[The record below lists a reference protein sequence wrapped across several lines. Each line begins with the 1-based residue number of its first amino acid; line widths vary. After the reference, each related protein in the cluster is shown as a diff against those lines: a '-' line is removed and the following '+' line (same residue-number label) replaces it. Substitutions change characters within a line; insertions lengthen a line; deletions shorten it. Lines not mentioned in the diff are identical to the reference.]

1 MAYKRGRGAGISRAR
16 RMKARRK
23 EQAELQAQLN
33 AIEVAKQNEARER
46 QRSGLLGLAGGSLIQ
61 FLINPAAGIA
71 SYALAAS
78 LGKTAGDLSYRTGAF
93 GMQRNEIEEAI
104 EELENYDTTQM
115 DLNQSAEE
123 NLGLSEMANEQLTG
137 GDFTTD
143 LVNTGTNF
151 MQYYMALAALD
162 KAAGAGKSLFG
173 DTGSLGDFSD
183 KIAEKFTS

>member
-46 QRSGLLGLAGGSLIQ
+46 QKSVLAGLAAGSLLQ
-61 FLINPAAGIA
+61 FILNPVASIA

-78 LGKTAGDLSYRTGAF
+78 LGKTAGDISYRTGAF
-93 GMQRNEIEEAI
+93 NMERNEIEEAI
-104 EELENYDTTQM
+104 KELENYDTTQM
-115 DLNQSAEE
+115 DLKQSAEE
-123 NLGLSEMANEQLTG
+123 NLGLAEMANEQLTG

-162 KAAGAGKSLFG
+162 KAAGAGESLFG
-173 DTGSLGDFSD
+173 DDGLIKDFSG
-183 KIAEKFTS
+183 KITEKFTS